1 MKGEGYS
8 EHYQSGLAKTLL
20 LLDKHLGKPFREAK
34 EAELMAFLVSFI
46 YYSPPTVLLKRMSAK
61 VRESRSKVDEE
72 AMEIARKAIRKY
84 DKLLRSLAYK

>member
-1 MKGEGYS
+1 M
-8 EHYQSGLAKTLL
+8 LFL
-20 LLDKHLGKPFREAK
+20 EACCST
-34 EAELMAFLVSFI
+34 SFI
-46 YYSPPTVLLKRMSAK
+46 YDSPLYSFREE